1 MKNLFRP
8 APPLALT
15 IATALTA
22 GCANAPWSA
31 EQSAPATKASVVTH
45 YADLA
50 HATYEDA
57 LITARA
63 LDEATDRLIANPPTE
78 ANLKAAKEAWLAS
91 RVPYQQSEV
100 FRFGNAIVDDWEGQ
114 LNAWPLDEG

>member
-100 FRFGNAIVDDWEGQ
+100 FRFGNASWMTGKA
-114 LNAWPLDEG
+114 N

>member
-1 MKNLFRP
+1 M
-8 APPLALT
+8 
-15 IATALTA
+15 
-22 GCANAPWSA
+22 
-31 EQSAPATKASVVTH
+31 VTH
-45 YADLA
+45 YTDLA

-63 LDEATDRLIANPPTE
+63 LDEATDRLIANPTE

-114 LNAWPLDEG
+114 LNAWPLDEGLIDYVKAQSSSRETSGGGGFIPPPEFFQRLEALLEKDLGA